1 MPYSVFRIQCHY
13 HRKPFW
19 QIGVRPVKP
28 VIFPST
34 FIGSPRYMQQT
45 YQDSMVIVRPFGLSF
60 TCNSKWSEITENL
73 FSEQKAH
80 DRPDIVSRVFDLK
93 KTALMQDLTKNHI
106 LGATIA
112 DIHVIEFQKRG
123 LPHMHLLLFLAE
135 EDKIRDAEC
144 IDSTRHPELHNIVK
158 SSMIHGPCG
167 ELNRNS
173 PCMSDGV
180 CSKGFPKPFQAETK
194 ENVNGYPLYR
204 RRDDGNFI
212 VIKDHAID
220 NRWVVPYNPY
230 LSKKVQRPHKR

>member
-1 MPYSVFRIQCHY
+1 
-13 HRKPFW
+13 
-19 QIGVRPVKP
+19 
-28 VIFPST
+28 
-34 FIGSPRYMQQT
+34 
-45 YQDSMVIVRPFGLSF
+45 
-60 TCNSKWSEITENL
+60 
-73 FSEQKAH
+73 
-80 DRPDIVSRVFDLK
+80 
-93 KTALMQDLTKNHI
+93 
-106 LGATIA
+106 
-112 DIHVIEFQKRG
+112 
-123 LPHMHLLLFLAE
+123 MHLLLFLAE

-144 IDSTRHPELHNIVK
+144 IDSLVCAELPDATRHPELHNNIVK

-212 VIKDHAID
+212 VIKGHAID

-230 LSKKVQRPHKR
+230 LSKKYNAHINVEVCSSIKSVKYLFKYVYKGHDAAKVVLEESGDRTLMWDEIKCFLNARYVCLPLKQRGGCLKKECILSRTLHHTTTT

>member
-1 MPYSVFRIQCHY
+1 
-13 HRKPFW
+13 
-19 QIGVRPVKP
+19 
-28 VIFPST
+28 
-34 FIGSPRYMQQT
+34 
-45 YQDSMVIVRPFGLSF
+45 
-60 TCNSKWSEITENL
+60 
-73 FSEQKAH
+73 
-80 DRPDIVSRVFDLK
+80 
-93 KTALMQDLTKNHI
+93 MQDLTKNHI

-135 EDKIRDAEC
+135 EEDKIRDAEC
-144 IDSTRHPELHNIVK
+144 IDSLVCAELPDATRHPELHNIVK

-212 VIKDHAID
+212 VIKGHAID

-230 LSKKVQRPHKR
+230 LSKKYNAHINVEVCSSIKSVKYLFKYVYKGHDAAKVVLEESGDRTLMWDEIKCFLNARYVSAPEAAWRL

>member
-1 MPYSVFRIQCHY
+1 
-13 HRKPFW
+13 
-19 QIGVRPVKP
+19 
-28 VIFPST
+28 
-34 FIGSPRYMQQT
+34 
-45 YQDSMVIVRPFGLSF
+45 
-60 TCNSKWSEITENL
+60 
-73 FSEQKAH
+73 
-80 DRPDIVSRVFDLK
+80 
-93 KTALMQDLTKNHI
+93 
-106 LGATIA
+106 
-112 DIHVIEFQKRG
+112 
-123 LPHMHLLLFLAE
+123 MHLLLFLAE

-144 IDSTRHPELHNIVK
+144 IDSLVCAELPDATRHPELHNIVK

-212 VIKDHAID
+212 VIKGHAID

-230 LSKKVQRPHKR
+230 LSKKYINNGPAKMTYIGKMQESSWKTLQPVMFRSS

>member
-1 MPYSVFRIQCHY
+1 
-13 HRKPFW
+13 
-19 QIGVRPVKP
+19 
-28 VIFPST
+28 
-34 FIGSPRYMQQT
+34 
-45 YQDSMVIVRPFGLSF
+45 
-60 TCNSKWSEITENL
+60 
-73 FSEQKAH
+73 
-80 DRPDIVSRVFDLK
+80 
-93 KTALMQDLTKNHI
+93 
-106 LGATIA
+106 
-112 DIHVIEFQKRG
+112 
-123 LPHMHLLLFLAE
+123 MHLLLFLAEE

-144 IDSTRHPELHNIVK
+144 IDSLVCAELPDATRHPELHNIVK

-212 VIKDHAID
+212 VIKGHAID

-230 LSKKVQRPHKR
+230 LSKKYNAHINVEVCSSIKSVKYLFKYVYKGHDAAKVVLEESGDRTLMWDEIKCFLNARYVSAPEAAWRLCS